1 MNALSSYLVGM
12 LATVAT
18 VVVLSGQNAPPSPV
32 PAPSAAPS
40 PAAPG
45 KPQPA
50 PSTAAKPEVRKAE
63 TVNKPA
69 EPTPA
74 AAPEKK
80 TTDSNAPKPAA
91 TTPAPA
97 PSPAKPAPAPAA
109 PGAPAPT
116 VAKPQQP
123 APAPAPGTP
132 APPQPPGARKPEA
145 DNKAKTKDIAAQ
157 PKPVPANPQPP
168 KKKTIEEITKN
179 CEDDKGLFRVY
190 RDKESGSVF
199 LYIKKKQLEKEFIYF
214 SHTVDGVV
222 GAGRNRGQF
231 GDEVVFTIHR
241 NYGKLEFIA
250 RNTAYYF
257 DPEHPLARAARANVS
272 DAVLALEPI
281 VAEND
286 EGVLIN
292 AGNLF
297 LRETFRQ
304 VKPSS
309 GNDGK
314 SLLGKLSETK
324 TKFTRT
330 KSFSRNT
337 LFVVEYV
344 YENPSPPR
352 RDDDEKSAQD
362 VTDPRYV
369 SVKVQHTL
377 IAMPENDYQ
386 PRFDDPRVGY
396 FMTQLTDQTS
406 TEATPWRDFI
416 HRWHLE
422 KKDPVA
428 LLSEPVEPIVWWIE
442 NTTPRE
448 FRPIIMEAALKW
460 NQSFEKIGFKNALV
474 IKEQPDDADWDADD
488 IDYNVLRWTSSPK
501 PPFGGYGPSFVNPRT
516 GQILGSDIM
525 LEFAFVKNRIFA
537 RRLWSEVGIVGM
549 DAAQGGGEDEH
560 ACMAGNLTQQGLM
573 FGTNMM
579 RLRKADPIDFDVMIK
594 ESLTQLIL
602 HELGHTLGLNHN
614 FRASGMLSPADLQN
628 RELTQKMALS
638 GSVMDYM
645 PLNLGPDKAHQGQY
659 YITDPGPYDHWAI
672 EYGYSVA
679 LPDAE
684 GEKQRLAAIAGR
696 SHEPQLAFAN
706 DADDMRGA
714 GKAIDPRAMIYDM
727 SSDPIAYGA
736 RRCELVRQATGKLLE
751 EYPKEGTSWQELTNA
766 YISLTSDAGN
776 ALTAISRY
784 VGGVYVERPFV
795 GQVKKDA
802 PQPLRPVEAEKQRA
816 AMQALAKY
824 AFSADAWTAPEVLI
838 SHMQQQRRGFDFRSE
853 GEDPKLHERSLK
865 IQRGLLD
872 HLMHVNTQNRILDST
887 LYGNKYPLHEVMRD
901 LTRAIVIG
909 EGEKG
914 MISTQR
920 QNLQIDYVDR
930 LLGMVQGRGHL
941 PAVQSVALAQLR
953 SIQNHFKSLEPAAPE
968 ANRPHLEFVLYKI
981 ARGLDERGR

>member
-18 VVVLSGQNAPPSPV
+18 VVALGQNA
-32 PAPSAAPS
+32 AP
-40 PAAPG
+40 
-45 KPQPA
+45 
-50 PSTAAKPEVRKAE
+50 
-63 TVNKPA
+63 
-69 EPTPA
+69 
-74 AAPEKK
+74 
-80 TTDSNAPKPAA
+80 
-91 TTPAPA
+91 TPAPA
-97 PSPAKPAPAPAA
+97 PSPAPAPAAPPKPSEPAPAPAPEVRKAETANKPKVAAPATAPEKKAEENKPATAKPAPAPA
-109 PGAPAPT
+109 PAAE

-123 APAPAPGTP
+123 APAPAPAPGLP

-145 DNKAKTKDIAAQ
+145 DNQAKTKDIAAQ
-157 PKPVPANPQPP
+157 PKPVPANPEPP
-168 KKKTIEEITKN
+168 KKKTIEEVTKN

-190 RDKESGSVF
+190 RDKDNGTVF
-199 LYIKKKQLEKEFIYF
+199 LYIKKKQLDQEFIYF

-231 GDEVVFTIHR
+231 GDETVFTMHR
-241 NYGKLEFIA
+241 NYEKVEFVG

-286 EGVLIN
+286 EGILIN

-297 LRETFRQ
+297 LRETLRQ

-352 RDDDEKSAQD
+352 RDDEKSAQD

-416 HRWHLE
+416 HRWHLV
-422 KKDPVA
+422 KKDPNAPV
-428 LLSEPVEPIVWWIE
+428 SEPMEPITWWIE
-442 NTTPRE
+442 NTTPHE
-448 FRPIIMEAALKW
+448 FRPIIMEAGLKW
-460 NQSFEKIGFKNALV
+460 NQSFEKIGFKNAVV
-474 IKEQPDDADWDADD
+474 IKEQPDNAEWDADD

-537 RRLWSEVGIVGM
+537 RRLWSEVGIVGT

-579 RLRKADPIDFDVMIK
+579 RLRKADQVDFDAMIK

-614 FRASGMLSPADLQN
+614 FRASQMLSPADLQK
-628 RELTQKMALS
+628 RELTQKTALS

-645 PLNLGPDKAHQGQY
+645 PMNLGPDKAHQGQY

-679 LPDAE
+679 APDAE

-727 SSDPIAYGA
+727 SSDQITYGTQ
-736 RRCELVRQATGKLLE
+736 RCELVRQATGKLLE
-751 EYPKEGTSWQELTNA
+751 EYPKDGTSWQELTNA
-766 YISLTSDAGN
+766 YVSLTSDAGN
-776 ALTAISRY
+776 ALAAISRY

-795 GQVKKDA
+795 GQVKQGA

-816 AMQALAKY
+816 AMQTLAKY
-824 AFSADAWTAPEVLI
+824 AFAPDAWTAPEVLI

-853 GEDPKLHERSLK
+853 GEDPKLHERALK

-872 HLMHVNTQNRILDST
+872 HLMHVNTQNRILDSS
-887 LYGNKYPLHEVMRD
+887 LYGNKYPLHEVMWD
-901 LTRAIVIG
+901 LTKAIIHG
-909 EGEKG
+909 EGERG
-914 MISTQR
+914 EISTQR

-930 LLGMVQGRGHL
+930 LLGIVQGRGHL

-953 SIQNHFKSLEPAAPE
+953 QIQTYFTALQVKAPAANI
-968 ANRPHLEFVLYKI
+968 AHIEFVKYKI
-981 ARGLDERGR
+981 ARGLDEQGR

>member
-1 MNALSSYLVGM
+1 MNALSSYLVGL

-18 VVVLSGQNAPPSPV
+18 VVVLSGQNA
-32 PAPSAAPS
+32 APS
-40 PAAPG
+40 PAPEPTPKPAPE

-50 PSTAAKPEVRKAE
+50 PAAKPAPEVRKAE
-63 TVNKPA
+63 TANKPKD
-69 EPTPA
+69 PA
-74 AAPEKK
+74 PSATPEKK
-80 TTDSNAPKPAA
+80 AADRNAPKPAA
-91 TTPAPA
+91 PTPAV
-97 PSPAKPAPAPAA
+97 
-109 PGAPAPT
+109 PGAPAPA

-123 APAPAPGTP
+123 APTPAPGTP
-132 APPQPPGARKPEA
+132 APPRPPGGRKPEA
-145 DNKAKTKDIAAQ
+145 DNQAKTKDIAAQ
-157 PKPVPANPQPP
+157 PKPVPANPAPP

-179 CEDDKGLFRVY
+179 CDDDKGLFRVF
-190 RDKESGSVF
+190 RDKENGAVF
-199 LYIKKKQLEKEFIYF
+199 LYIKKKQLDQEFIYF

-231 GDEVVFTIHR
+231 GDETVFTMHR
-241 NYGKLEFIA
+241 NYEKVEFIG

-257 DPEHPLARAARANVS
+257 DPEHPLARASKANVS

-286 EGVLIN
+286 EGILIN

-297 LRETFRQ
+297 LRETLRQ

-309 GNDGK
+309 GSDGK

-352 RDDDEKSAQD
+352 RSDDEKSAQD

-416 HRWHLE
+416 HRWHLV
-422 KKDPVA
+422 KKDPKAAV
-428 LLSEPVEPIVWWIE
+428 SEPVEPIVWWIE

-448 FRPIIMEAALKW
+448 FRPIIMEAGLKW

-474 IKEQPDDADWDADD
+474 IKEQPDDANWDADD

-525 LEFAFVKNRIFA
+525 LEFSFVKNRLFA
-537 RRLWSEVGIVGM
+537 RRLWNEVGIVGM
-549 DAAQGGGEDEH
+549 EATPGSEDEH

-579 RLRKADPIDFDVMIK
+579 RLRKADQVDFDVLVK

-614 FRASGMLSPADLQN
+614 FRASGMLSPDDLQK
-628 RELTQKMALS
+628 RELTQKTSLS

-645 PLNLGPDKAHQGQY
+645 PLNLGPDKARQGQY

-672 EYGYSVA
+672 EYGYSVG

-684 GEKQRLAAIAGR
+684 AEKKRLAAIAGR

-706 DADDMRGA
+706 DADDMRSA

-727 SSDPIAYGA
+727 SSDPIAYGTK
-736 RRCELVRQATGKLLE
+736 RCELVRQATGKLLE
-751 EYPKEGTSWQELTNA
+751 EYPTQGTSWQELTNA

-776 ALTAISRY
+776 ALAAISRY

-795 GQVKKDA
+795 GQVKEKA

-816 AMQALAKY
+816 AMQALGKY
-824 AFSADAWTAPEVLI
+824 AFAADAWTAPELLI

-872 HLMHVNTQNRILDST
+872 HLMHVNTQNRILDSA

-901 LTRAIVIG
+901 LTRAIING

-914 MISTQR
+914 IITTQR
-920 QNLQIDYVDR
+920 QNLQLDYVDR
-930 LLGMVQGRGHL
+930 LLGIVQGRGHL

-953 SIQNHFKSLEPAAPE
+953 AIQNHFKSLEPGAPE
-968 ANRPHLEFVLYKI
+968 ANRPHIEFVLYKI
-981 ARGLDERGR
+981 GRGLDERGR

>member
-1 MNALSSYLVGM
+1 MNALSSYLVAM
-12 LATVAT
+12 LVTVAT
-18 VVVLSGQNAPPSPV
+18 VVALSGQNTAPTPKPAPV
-32 PAPSAAPS
+32 PTAAPS
-40 PAAPG
+40 PTSPE
-45 KPQPA
+45 KPQP
-50 PSTAAKPEVRKAE
+50 T
-63 TVNKPA
+63 
-69 EPTPA
+69 PTPA
-74 AAPEKK
+74 PGTEVPKVETANKPKEPAPAPTPEKK
-80 TTDSNAPKPAA
+80 AADSNAPKPA
-91 TTPAPA
+91 TTAPA
-97 PSPAKPAPAPAA
+97 TAPSQAKPSPTPAA

-123 APAPAPGTP
+123 APGLP

-145 DNKAKTKDIAAQ
+145 DNQAKTKDIAAQ
-157 PKPVPANPQPP
+157 PKPVPANPEPP

-190 RDKESGSVF
+190 RDKENGTVF
-199 LYIKKKQLEKEFIYF
+199 LFIKKKQLDQEFIYF

-231 GDEVVFTIHR
+231 GNETVFTMHR
-241 NYGKLEFIA
+241 NYEKVEFVG

-257 DPEHPLARAARANVS
+257 DPEHPLARASRANVS
-272 DAVLALEPI
+272 DAVLALEQI
-281 VAEND
+281 VAENE
-286 EGVLIN
+286 EGILIN

-297 LRETFRQ
+297 LRETLRQ

-416 HRWHLE
+416 HRWHLV
-422 KKDPVA
+422 KKDPNA
-428 LLSEPVEPIVWWIE
+428 PLSEPVEPIVWWIE

-474 IKEQPDDADWDADD
+474 IKEQPDDANWDADD

-525 LEFAFVKNRIFA
+525 LEFVFVKNRLFA
-537 RRLWSEVGIVGM
+537 RRLWTEVGIVGM
-549 DAAQGGGEDEH
+549 DAQQGGGEDEH
-560 ACMAGNLTQQGLM
+560 ACIAGNLTQQSLM

-579 RLRKADPIDFDVMIK
+579 RLRKADQIDFDAMVK

-614 FRASGMLSPADLQN
+614 FRASCMLSPADLQK
-628 RELTQKMALS
+628 RELTQKTALS

-645 PLNLGPDKAHQGQY
+645 PMNLGPDKAHQGQY

-684 GEKQRLAAIAGR
+684 AEKKRLAAITGR
-696 SHEPQLAFAN
+696 SHEPHLAFAN
-706 DADDMRGA
+706 DADDMRGP

-727 SSDPIAYGA
+727 SSDPIAYGTK
-736 RRCELVRQATGKLLE
+736 RCELVRQATSKLLE
-751 EYPKEGTSWQELTNA
+751 EYPQEGTSWQELTNA

-776 ALTAISRY
+776 ALAAISRY

-795 GQVKKDA
+795 GQVKQNA
-802 PQPLRPVEAEKQRA
+802 PQPLRPVEVEKQRA

-824 AFSADAWTAPEVLI
+824 AFAADAWAASDVLI

-872 HLMHVNTQNRILDST
+872 HLMHVNTQNRILDSA

-901 LTRAIVIG
+901 LTKAIING

-914 MISTQR
+914 LITTQR
-920 QNLQIDYVDR
+920 QNLQLDYVDR
-930 LLGMVQGRGHL
+930 LLGIVQGRGHL

-953 SIQNHFKSLEPAAPE
+953 FIQGHFKSLEPGAPE
-968 ANRPHLEFVLYKI
+968 ANRPHIEFVLYKI
-981 ARGLDERGR
+981 GRGLDEQGR